1 MNDAAQA
8 VPDPTPAE
16 AEPAPRLQRSPVP
29 LASFL
34 ESSAVLAHATVA
46 VECEYIGARY
56 DLLVPDVQ
64 LFCNSEG
71 CGRIGAFA
79 PDAPRWTLPDRSTY
93 TELKFLRY
101 SCRMCQKSPKLYAV
115 RIRFSNEALA
125 EAAFTKIGEEPPNIG
140 PTPRSLRDLLGD
152 AWVLY
157 LKGIR
162 AELASLELGAFIYYR
177 RAVDR
182 MWPTLLDRLIKLAQR
197 GGTPEHIQLLQEA
210 KEQKVAA
217 RSMELAKV
225 AVPTSFYAEGIN
237 PLAEL
242 VDACGDRAREYSS
255 ARMYDA
261 RGDHPSH
268 GDPAGRS
275 ERRLAATPQA

>member
-1 MNDAAQA
+1 MSDAAQVA
-8 VPDPTPAE
+8 PDPDPQPAE
-16 AEPAPRLQRSPVP
+16 AKPAARVKRAAVP
-29 LASFL
+29 FASFL
-34 ESSAVLAHATVA
+34 ESSAVLAHATVT

-64 LFCNSEG
+64 LFCNAEG
-71 CGRIGAFA
+71 CGRVGAFA

-101 SCRMCQKSPKLYAV
+101 SCRACQKSPKLYAV
-115 RIRFSNEALA
+115 RIRFSNEALS

-140 PTPRSLRDLLGD
+140 PTPRSLRDLLG
-152 AWVLY
+152 ASWVLY
-157 LKGIR
+157 LKGVR
-162 AELASLELGAFIYYR
+162 SELAGLELGAFVYYR

-182 MWPTLLDRLIKLAQR
+182 MWPALLDRLITLAQR
-197 GGTPEHIQLLQEA
+197 GGLPEHLQQLQEA

-225 AVPTSFYAEGIN
+225 AVPKSFYVEMIN

-255 ARMYDA
+255 TECTARA
-261 RGDHPSH
+261 
-268 GDPAGRS
+268 
-275 ERRLAATPQA
+275 ETIRRMLTQLAALSEN

>member
-1 MNDAAQA
+1 MNEAAQV
-8 VPDPTPAE
+8 VPDSPPPEDKPVPRVKPA
-16 AEPAPRLQRSPVP
+16 PVP

-34 ESSAVLAHATVA
+34 QSSAVLAHATVA

-71 CGRIGAFA
+71 CARVGAFA

-101 SCRMCQKSPKLYAV
+101 SCRTCQKSPKLYAV
-115 RIRFSNEALA
+115 RIRFSNEALT

-162 AELASLELGAFIYYR
+162 SELAGLELGAFIYYR

-197 GGTPEHIQLLQEA
+197 EGVAEHLQQLQDA
-210 KEQKVAA
+210 REQKVAA

-225 AVPTSFYAEGIN
+225 AVPKSFYAQAIN

-255 ARMYDA
+255 TECTTRAESIRRMLTQ
-261 RGDHPSH
+261 
-268 GDPAGRS
+268 
-275 ERRLAATPQA
+275 LAELSAD